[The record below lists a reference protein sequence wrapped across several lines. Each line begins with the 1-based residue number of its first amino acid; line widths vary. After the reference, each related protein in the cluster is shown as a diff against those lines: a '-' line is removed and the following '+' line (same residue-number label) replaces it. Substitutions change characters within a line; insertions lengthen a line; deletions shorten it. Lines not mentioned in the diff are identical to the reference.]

1 MPQAFYQLQVDEVLK
16 ALRTSLKG
24 LSAEE
29 AQRRLKEYGPNE
41 LVREKKKSSLALFLS
56 QFTNFLVVIIIIAGL
71 ISAYLGDY
79 VESIAILAI
88 VLMAGVL
95 GFVQEYRAEKALE
108 ALKALSAPTARVI
121 RDGKEV
127 VVQARDIVPGDTVSL
142 YAGDKVPADGRLI
155 EAINLRVDEAI
166 LTGESVPVEK
176 KTEPIPQENVPIS
189 ERYNL
194 VFSGTVVVNGRGLM
208 VVTATGMNTEFG
220 KIAHMLGEVKERK
233 TPLQANLDR
242 TSKLIGTFALILCA
256 LISGVGI
263 ARGYD
268 VLEMFVWGVALAV
281 AIIPEALP
289 AVVTISLALGIRRM
303 VKRQALIRKLHAV
316 ETLGCVTYICS
327 DKTGTLTKNEMT
339 VQKVWVIRNL
349 IEVSGVGYD
358 PKGDFKLDGKP
369 FPKDEAH
376 LQMLIKAA
384 VLCNDSELFYSEED
398 KRWKIKGDPTE
409 GALVVLAKK
418 AGLDKKELES
428 LHPRIDEIPF
438 DSERKMMTTVH
449 SLDDEK
455 LLICSKGAPEVI
467 LNKCAHILYDGRIQE
482 LTQAERLEVLEAA
495 QSMAKSALR
504 VIGVAYCIVAKS
516 SYSASS
522 AESELIFLGLLGLI
536 DPPRDEAKPAIQ
548 TCKTAGIKP
557 VMITGDHKITAEAVA
572 RELGILTHG
581 EVISGAE
588 LEAMSDEELE
598 KRVERIEVYARVNPE
613 SKLRIVK
620 ALQKRGHVVAMTGDG
635 VNDAPALKQADIGVA
650 MGITGTEVA
659 KEASDMVLLDDNF
672 ATIVAAVEEG
682 RTIYAN
688 IRKYLV
694 YLLTGNTG
702 TVVGLTSALVAG
714 LPVPLSAV
722 QILFINLLMDGAPA
736 VALSVEPPEPEVMKK
751 PPRDPKE
758 SIFNRYALTFIPLMG
773 LWIGL
778 CALFLFIYQLKTANL
793 AKAMTVFFA
802 GIICMR
808 LANAL
813 NCRSEEASLFKLG
826 LFTNKWLILA
836 LISSLTFMLLA
847 MYVPFLS
854 KVFNTVPLSFTDWL
868 MACAS
873 ALSVIILDEIHKL
886 LKCIKRKP

>member
-1 MPQAFYQLQVDEVLK
+1 ML
-16 ALRTSLKG
+16 
-24 LSAEE
+24 
-29 AQRRLKEYGPNE
+29 EY
-41 LVREKKKSSLALFLS
+41 V
-56 QFTNFLVVIIIIAGL
+56 
-71 ISAYLGDY
+71 
-79 VESIAILAI
+79 
-88 VLMAGVL
+88 
-95 GFVQEYRAEKALE
+95 
-108 ALKALSAPTARVI
+108 
-121 RDGKEV
+121 
-127 VVQARDIVPGDTVSL
+127 
-142 YAGDKVPADGRLI
+142 
-155 EAINLRVDEAI
+155 
-166 LTGESVPVEK
+166 
-176 KTEPIPQENVPIS
+176 
-189 ERYNL
+189 
-194 VFSGTVVVNGRGLM
+194 
-208 VVTATGMNTEFG
+208 
-220 KIAHMLGEVKERK
+220 
-233 TPLQANLDR
+233 
-242 TSKLIGTFALILCA
+242 
-256 LISGVGI
+256 
-263 ARGYD
+263 
-268 VLEMFVWGVALAV
+268 
-281 AIIPEALP
+281 
-289 AVVTISLALGIRRM
+289 
-303 VKRQALIRKLHAV
+303 
-316 ETLGCVTYICS
+316 
-327 DKTGTLTKNEMT
+327 
-339 VQKVWVIRNL
+339 
-349 IEVSGVGYD
+349 
-358 PKGDFKLDGKP
+358 PKGVFKLDGKP

-376 LQMLIKAA
+376 LQMLLKAA

-398 KRWKIKGDPTE
+398 KKWKIKGDPTE

-418 AGLDKKELES
+418 AELDKKELES
-428 LHPRIDEIPF
+428 LHPRFDEIPF

-467 LNKCAHILYDGRIQE
+467 LNKCAHILYDGKIQE

-504 VIGVAYCIVAKS
+504 VIGVAYRIVAKS

-522 AESELIFLGLLGLI
+522 AESELIFLGLLGMI

-635 VNDAPALKQADIGVA
+635 VKDAPALKQADIGVA

-682 RTIYAN
+682 RTIYANIRKYLAN

-736 VALSVEPPEPEVMKK
+736 VALSVEPPEPDVMKK
-751 PPRDPKE
+751 PPRDPKGE
-758 SIFNRYALTFIPLMG
+758 HLQPLCLNFYPSYGALDRALCFIPLY
-773 LWIGL
+773 LSAKDRRLSQSHDRFL
-778 CALFLFIYQLKTANL
+778 CWHNLHEACKCLKL
-793 AKAMTVFFA
+793 PFRRGF
-802 GIICMR
+802 
-808 LANAL
+808 
-813 NCRSEEASLFKLG
+813 SL
-826 LFTNKWLILA
+826 
-836 LISSLTFMLLA
+836 
-847 MYVPFLS
+847 
-854 KVFNTVPLSFTDWL
+854 
-868 MACAS
+868 
-873 ALSVIILDEIHKL
+873 
-886 LKCIKRKP
+886 